1 MENKEMEMKL
11 KELEL
16 EELQK
21 TAGGADTDEEL
32 AYWEFRDQMKKKY
45 GSITGIK
52 EMKDYNILTYKRDMA
67 KASREKLESILT
79 AMDRKEL

>member
-1 MENKEMEMKL
+1 MDNKEMEK
-11 KELEL
+11 KELEFEDL
-16 EELQK
+16 DRV
-21 TAGGADTDEEL
+21 AGGADTDEEL

-45 GSITGIK
+45 GSITGITS
-52 EMKDYNILTYKRDMA
+52 MKDYNILTYKRDMA

>member
-1 MENKEMEMKL
+1 MDKQELEK
-11 KELEL
+11 LEL
-16 EELQK
+16 EELDHV
-21 TAGGADTDEEL
+21 AGGADTEEEL

-45 GSITGIK
+45 GSITGITS
-52 EMKDYNILTYKRDMA
+52 MKDYNILTYKRDMA